1 MDPKLTLEDAK
12 RKARQ
17 REAVSGQQDI
27 VQDTG
32 AMLKNARV
40 EPVAKTKMRRA
51 HYSPRSGGGNKD
63 NKTTP
68 RQSSGAEKC
77 TRCGRGKHSRQECPA
92 REAVCHS
99 CKKRGHYSSQCFKRT
114 QQRPSEVNIVE
125 IEDEDAMYLDTI
137 GTVDSEG
144 DSWLCRISV
153 NNRQEFML
161 KLILEQ
167 K

>member
-32 AMLKNARV
+32 ATPKNAQV
-40 EPVAKTKMRRA
+40 EPVAKTKTRRA
-51 HYSPRSGGGNKD
+51 HYSPHLGGGNKD

-77 TRCGRGKHSRQECPA
+77 TRCGRGNTPGRNVQLEKLCATLVRNEGTIAPSASKEHNS
-92 REAVCHS
+92 VL
-99 CKKRGHYSSQCFKRT
+99 
-114 QQRPSEVNIVE
+114 QR
-125 IEDEDAMYLDTI
+125 
-137 GTVDSEG
+137 
-144 DSWLCRISV
+144 
-153 NNRQEFML
+153 
-161 KLILEQ
+161 
-167 K
+167 